1 MEEKIFSEERFGI
14 GLTVVDFWAPWCGP
28 CRMQGPVLEQFAED
42 HPEIKVVKVNVDEER
57 EMAVKL
63 GIMSIPTL
71 MVLKGAQPVETAVGF
86 HDADELEELVERH
99 K

>member
-1 MEEKIFSEERFGI
+1 MEERIFGEERFGS

-28 CRMQGPVLEQFAED
+28 CRMQGPVLEQFADE

-57 EMAVKL
+57 ELASKL

-71 MVLKGAQPVETAVGF
+71 VVLKAGEPVETAVGF
-86 HDADELEELVERH
+86 HDADELAELVEKH
-99 K
+99 A